1 MMRPGDILRAIRE
14 QFPQTRMMP
23 DDHAVAF
30 VRRVRASNAEYI
42 RAIER
47 TNNEQD
53 RAYSEWRDRG
63 RGWKSIL

>member
-1 MMRPGDILRAIRE
+1 MIAPGKILAQIRE

-30 VRRVRASNAEYI
+30 VRRARASNAEYI
-42 RAIER
+42 KAIER

-53 RAYSEWRDRG
+53 RAYSERRDRG
-63 RGWKSIL
+63 RG